1 MPYEYHPKDPRAK
14 LREVVTRY
22 VSSMRVSGR
31 RPNRGVVFDPNAE
44 APQTS
49 GWLLNDHRPRE
60 NGDRYLLL
68 EDGDVWHCKAAPR
81 GQVGGADQPDAEH
94 SGASPALD
102 AAVARWLAGPNDDL
116 VTLLAR
122 SLADARMGG
131 SGWLVDGE
139 EAVEVVEDRR
149 NGGSDHGGPERRR
162 R

>member
-1 MPYEYHPKDPRAK
+1 MPYEYRPKDPRAK

-22 VSSMRVSGR
+22 LSSMRVSGR
-31 RPNRGVVFDPNAE
+31 RPNRGVMFDPDAE
-44 APQTS
+44 APQAN

-68 EDGDVWHCKAAPR
+68 EDGDVWLSKAPPPGR
-81 GQVGGADQPDAEH
+81 VGGDDQPETEQ
-94 SGASPALD
+94 SGPSPALD
-102 AAVARWLAGPNDDL
+102 AAVARWLAEPNDDL

-131 SGWLVDGE
+131 TGWRDDGE
-139 EAVEVVEDRR
+139 ESVEVVEDRR
-149 NGGSDHGGPERRR
+149 NGGSGHGGPERRR

>member
-1 MPYEYHPKDPRAK
+1 MPSAYRPKAPRAK
-14 LREVVTRY
+14 LREVVPRY
-22 VSSMRVSGR
+22 LSSMRVSGR
-31 RPNRGVVFDPNAE
+31 QPNRGVVFDPDAE
-44 APQTS
+44 APQAS

-68 EDGDVWHCKAAPR
+68 EDGDVWLCKAPPP
-81 GQVGGADQPDAEH
+81 GPVGGDDQPEMEQP
-94 SGASPALD
+94 GASPALD
-102 AAVARWLAGPNDDL
+102 AAVARWLAEPNDDL

-131 SGWLVDGE
+131 TGWLVDGE
-139 EAVEVVEDRR
+139 ESVEVVEDRR